1 MEAKRAII
9 ESVLQSP
16 YVGFMEQAKNY
27 SNVFFGPNLLRSND
41 SNTFLSPA
49 QFGCL
54 TGLLIIFF
62 SNYQIDKDKCL
73 NRLWFLVNST
83 NIREFIF
90 VTTCFL
96 VSMVFMP
103 LTFLI
108 FVVFRI
114 YKELDAT
121 RLRKDKTA
129 HFSDFLNGEDAMWAC
144 EDAVSKSIINIL
156 AFVGVKPGCD
166 EDSPENLLQSI
177 RHRIQTTLMS
187 TNRFPKMFYRRRK
200 SNSGYYYWT
209 DENRLTINDYVRLSN
224 RQKVLHAQSEEEF
237 KKEISEISNDPLP
250 ADNTALWECLIN
262 QRAVK
267 VGDDMKCP
275 VRDIRLTCETF
286 IETIFSTGH
295 LSSSPF
301 SR

>member
-1 MEAKRAII
+1 MEAKRPII
-9 ESVLQSP
+9 ESVLLSP

-27 SNVFFGPNLLRSND
+27 SNVFLSPNLLRSND
-41 SNTFLSPA
+41 SNTILSPA
-49 QFGCL
+49 EFGCL

-83 NIREFIF
+83 SFREFIF

-103 LTFLI
+103 FMLLI
-108 FVVFRI
+108 FAVFRI
-114 YKELDAT
+114 YKELDAMT
-121 RLRKDKTA
+121 LRKDKTA
-129 HFSDFLNGEDAMWAC
+129 HFSGFLNGEDIVWAC
-144 EDAVSKSIINIL
+144 EDAVSKSIINVL
-156 AFVGVKPGCD
+156 AFVGVKPDCVD
-166 EDSPENLLQSI
+166 NLPDNLLQSI
-177 RHRIQTTLMS
+177 RHRIETTLMS

-200 SNSGYYYWT
+200 SDSGYYYWT
-209 DENRLTINDYVRLSN
+209 DENSLTINDYVRLSN
-224 RQKVLHAQSEEEF
+224 RQKVLHVQSEEEF

-250 ADNTALWECLIN
+250 ADNTALWECLIS

-275 VRDIRLTCETF
+275 VRGIKLT
-286 IETIFSTGH
+286 
-295 LSSSPF
+295 
-301 SR
+301 